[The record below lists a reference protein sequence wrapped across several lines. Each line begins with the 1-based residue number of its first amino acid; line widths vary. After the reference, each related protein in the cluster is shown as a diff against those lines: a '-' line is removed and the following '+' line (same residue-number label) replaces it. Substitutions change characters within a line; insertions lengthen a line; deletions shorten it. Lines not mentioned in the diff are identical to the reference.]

1 MIGQDFYLKEKILQ
15 NNLAKKPFASGWYLF
30 MMFMIDYYSRVKK
43 DLNIDYDSFMIL
55 QTVASH
61 SVYHLKKKL
70 NIKSYQDIERG
81 LESIYQEN
89 SHPKVNNS
97 DKINFGK
104 INKTKLTISSIA
116 LVTSLPKETVRRKVN
131 ELTKK
136 NILKFSVIKGITVG
150 VNYKKIFNN
159 FVPRSTFEIIK
170 LVKNWEKTGIL
181 EDLLKFKI

>member
-1 MIGQDFYLKEKILQ
+1 MNTSLTFLELCCCHSGVVCLTLNLFKEQPANSNICNQ
-15 NNLAKKPFASGWYLF
+15 LF
-30 MMFMIDYYSRVKK
+30 
-43 DLNIDYDSFMIL
+43 LW
-55 QTVASH
+55 A
-61 SVYHLKKKL
+61 

-81 LESIYQEN
+81 LEGIYQEN
-89 SHPKVNNS
+89 SHSKVNNS

-136 NILKFSVIKGITVG
+136 NILKLSDIKGITVG
-150 VNYKKIFNN
+150 ANYKKIFND